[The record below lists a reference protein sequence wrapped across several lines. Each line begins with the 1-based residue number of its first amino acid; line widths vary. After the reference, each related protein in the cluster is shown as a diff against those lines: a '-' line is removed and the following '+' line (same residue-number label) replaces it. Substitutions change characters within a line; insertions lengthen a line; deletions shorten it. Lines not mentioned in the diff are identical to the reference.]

1 MTSIAHAEMA
11 PPRRSTLLWLA
22 PLQAAAVFTVVAI
35 ASGAQTLRAWL
46 CTALV
51 WLLGLPLLVSL
62 QAGLFAMM
70 LFEPLR
76 GVIRRAQYLFVDYS
90 SEDPIHVITPIVT
103 VIAFAMLVKTQRLTI
118 FRASPLA
125 SWVSLLGL
133 IYVVEILNPLQGGIL
148 VGVSGAMF
156 VLVPLLWF
164 YFGQAANERFMRNA
178 LGLIVVL
185 GLLTSLYGIYQLVFG
200 YPSFEQYWI
209 DNTEFYNSIA
219 VGNIERA
226 LATFSSAEEWGRYT
240 EIGAIVAFGFAAG
253 SKKWGA
259 RGGWFAAGVL
269 LTGFVALTGQRAA
282 VFGLA
287 AGLVVLVVLGAR
299 SFPRALARVALLLVP
314 VVLFAVFIRAPDEE
328 DMLKHDDDQTVA
340 TVLSHTERGVL
351 KPAKEE
357 SFQIRLK
364 NWAYLVTDIIPYR
377 PLGAGVGA
385 GSLSESRF
393 SDSYDLPPIDS
404 SIFRNAIAV
413 GIPGVLLFIWILM
426 RATWFSWRSARRP
439 TTDDENAHLK
449 RIVSAMFVAIVLN
462 SIFGMTFTL
471 YSVAP
476 IAWLLIGWISSQA
489 ATSNRHSERE
499 VITI

>member
-90 SEDPIHVITPIVT
+90 SEDPIHVITPMVT

-164 YFGQAANERFMRNA
+164 Y
-178 LGLIVVL
+178 
-185 GLLTSLYGIYQLVFG
+185 
-200 YPSFEQYWI
+200 
-209 DNTEFYNSIA
+209 
-219 VGNIERA
+219 
-226 LATFSSAEEWGRYT
+226 
-240 EIGAIVAFGFAAG
+240 
-253 SKKWGA
+253 
-259 RGGWFAAGVL
+259 
-269 LTGFVALTGQRAA
+269 
-282 VFGLA
+282 
-287 AGLVVLVVLGAR
+287 
-299 SFPRALARVALLLVP
+299 
-314 VVLFAVFIRAPDEE
+314 
-328 DMLKHDDDQTVA
+328 
-340 TVLSHTERGVL
+340 
-351 KPAKEE
+351 
-357 SFQIRLK
+357 
-364 NWAYLVTDIIPYR
+364 
-377 PLGAGVGA
+377 
-385 GSLSESRF
+385 
-393 SDSYDLPPIDS
+393 
-404 SIFRNAIAV
+404 
-413 GIPGVLLFIWILM
+413 
-426 RATWFSWRSARRP
+426 
-439 TTDDENAHLK
+439 
-449 RIVSAMFVAIVLN
+449 
-462 SIFGMTFTL
+462 
-471 YSVAP
+471 
-476 IAWLLIGWISSQA
+476 
-489 ATSNRHSERE
+489 
-499 VITI
+499 